1 MLALRRTV
9 TFFKPDP
16 SPVMITFFRSFF
28 QSKFGIGIT
37 LAFLALIAFAFASSD
52 VANTGTFGGVSG
64 GDRVAVVGGE
74 KISTSELNSAVNTAV
89 NNVRQEN
96 PTISIPAFIEQGG
109 FEQVLDQL
117 IERVS
122 LAVFAE
128 RFGLRAGTNLV
139 NSEIIAIP
147 AFRGADG
154 NFSEETYRQIIAQQ
168 NMNDDMV
175 RNDLRA
181 GLFVRQL
188 LIPGSFGATMPDKIT
203 ARYASLFKERREGAI
218 GILPSSA
225 FAPDADP
232 SAEQLSAFYRRNRGD
247 YIRPER
253 RRIRY
258 FTFGDDALGTL
269 AAPTNREIAARYRTD
284 RAQYQASETRTITQL
299 IVPTQQA
306 AQSIRQS
313 VQSGGSL
320 EKSAQEAGL
329 QTVTLPA
336 VSRSEL
342 AAQSSGAVAQAV
354 FAANEG
360 SIATPARS
368 GLGFHVARIDGVERI
383 PGRSLQQASA
393 DIAATLTEERRRAAR
408 SDLAERIEGQVES
421 GASLREIADELRI
434 RPKLTKPVTGAGQ
447 IYGEEGRVDDALA
460 PALQSAFQMEEE
472 NPQLAEID
480 PGKTFLI
487 YEVTQITPAAAAPL
501 GEIRDRVI
509 AAWKRSQ
516 GSQIAKKASARVM
529 ARVAKGAS
537 LAAALDAEKVA
548 LADPESVDLT
558 REQLG
563 QAENVPAPLAL
574 LFSMAQ
580 GTTKR
585 LAAPQDAGWF
595 VVRLNEIEAGTM
607 AKDDPLFAQAKAQLS
622 QAAARE
628 YSDQLRRAVENEV
641 GVERNRTAI
650 DAVRK
655 QLTGNN

>member
-1 MLALRRTV
+1 M
-9 TFFKPDP
+9 
-16 SPVMITFFRSFF
+16 
-28 QSKFGIGIT
+28 
-37 LAFLALIAFAFASSD
+37 
-52 VANTGTFGGVSG
+52 
-64 GDRVAVVGGE
+64 AVVGGE
-74 KISTSELNSAVNTAV
+74 KISTSELSNAVNLAV
-89 NNVRQEN
+89 NNLRQEN
-96 PTISIPAFIEQGG
+96 PTISMPAFIEQGG
-109 FEQVLDQL
+109 FQQVLDQL

-122 LAVFAE
+122 LGVFAE

-154 NFSEETYRQIIAQQ
+154 NFSEDTYRQIIAQQ

-181 GLFVRQL
+181 GLFARQL
-188 LIPGSFGATMPDKIT
+188 LIPASFGATVPEKIT
-203 ARYASLFKERREGAI
+203 SRYASLFKERREGAI

-232 SAEQLSAFYRRNRGD
+232 SAKQLDAFYRRNRSD

-258 FTFGDDALGTL
+258 FTFGDDALGTS
-269 AAPTNREIAARYRTD
+269 APPTDREIAARYRTD
-284 RAQYQASETRTITQL
+284 RDQYEASETRTITQL

-306 AQSIRQS
+306 AQSIRQK
-313 VQSGGSL
+313 VQGGGSL
-320 EKSAQEAGL
+320 EQAAQEAGL
-329 QTVTLPA
+329 QTVTLDT
-336 VSRSEL
+336 VTRSEV
-342 AAQSSGAVAQAV
+342 ASQSSGAVAQAV
-354 FAANEG
+354 FAAREG
-360 SIATPARS
+360 TIAAPARS
-368 GLGFHVARIDGVERI
+368 GLGFHIARIDAVERI
-383 PGRSLQQASA
+383 AGRSLQQASA
-393 DIAATLTEERRRAAR
+393 DIAAALTEERRRAA
-408 SDLAERIEGQVES
+408 SADLAERVEGQVES

-434 RPKLTKPVTGAGQ
+434 TPKSTKPVTGAGQ
-447 IYGEEGRVDDALA
+447 IYGEQGRVDEVLA

-472 NPQLAEID
+472 EPQLAVIE
-480 PGKTFLI
+480 PGKTFLV
-487 YEVTQITPAAAAPL
+487 YEVTQITPAATAPL
-501 GEIRDRVI
+501 KDIRDSVI

-516 GSQIAKKASARVM
+516 GSQLAKKASQRVLARI
-529 ARVAKGAS
+529 AKGAT
-537 LAAALDAEKVA
+537 LAAALNAEKTT
-548 LADPESVDLT
+548 LPNPEAVDLT
-558 REQLG
+558 REELG
-563 QAENVPAPLAL
+563 RADNVPAPLAL

-595 VVRLNEIEAGTM
+595 VVHLDEIEAGTL

-622 QAAARE
+622 QAMARE

-655 QLTGNN
+655 QLTGAN